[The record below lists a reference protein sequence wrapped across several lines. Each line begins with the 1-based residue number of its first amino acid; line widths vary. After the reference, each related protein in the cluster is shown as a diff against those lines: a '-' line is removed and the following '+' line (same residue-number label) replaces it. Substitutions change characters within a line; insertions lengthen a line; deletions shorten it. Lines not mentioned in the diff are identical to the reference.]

1 LERSVDVCVSE
12 TVSGTSM
19 IGTDTVEGDGTERI
33 TGSVFTVFTVFTLS
47 IILPLIS
54 LTGDGDKDID
64 VSGGGQGQGQGQSGG
79 GQRQSITGTL
89 SDRMEFGTVSTVS
102 TVSTGIGVALSG
114 TRTESGTGTGT
125 ESGTETRT
133 GSGTDTTGRDTT
145 DVDSTGVDTTGT
157 FSFTSL
163 PFFEAEKSTPILVFA
178 RRICLG

>member
-1 LERSVDVCVSE
+1 MERSVDVCVSE

-33 TGSVFTVFTVFTLS
+33 TGSVFSVFTVFTLS

-102 TVSTGIGVALSG
+102 TGIGVALSG
-114 TRTESGTGTGT
+114 TGTESGTGT
-125 ESGTETRT
+125 GTETRT